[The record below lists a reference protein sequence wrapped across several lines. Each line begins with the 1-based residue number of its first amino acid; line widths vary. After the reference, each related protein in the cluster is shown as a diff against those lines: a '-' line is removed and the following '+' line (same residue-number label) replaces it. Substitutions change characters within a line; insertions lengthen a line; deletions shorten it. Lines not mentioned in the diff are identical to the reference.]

1 MSTKEKVNVLCPHST
16 ADVRGGG
23 EGEAMSVQ
31 FESCVLSHS
40 FHINDRVWNL
50 AHWKRLSHKL
60 YATLMTTWISALSLR
75 CLSPSSLRIYS
86 PRQASSPRTFL
97 TTRRR
102 LGRAEVWLDGRGVG
116 ARSGCC
122 DLRKFCSTETK
133 RVLNWAFKTRSIA
146 LAQPPALLLPGGPDM
161 CTFFLSN
168 SQWFNFNDVTER
180 RTGARRLGFIFFC
193 WWLINE
199 V

>member
-1 MSTKEKVNVLCPHST
+1 MTGVGISPI
-16 ADVRGGG
+16 
-23 EGEAMSVQ
+23 
-31 FESCVLSHS
+31 ESASHTN
-40 FHINDRVWNL
+40 FT
-50 AHWKRLSHKL
+50 RLWWQLESQP
-60 YATLMTTWISALSLR
+60 
-75 CLSPSSLRIYS
+75 CLSAASPLPSASTHHARLLRS
-86 PRQASSPRTFL
+86 GHFSRLEGGWDA
-97 TTRRR
+97 RRS
-102 LGRAEVWLDGRGVG
+102 GWMGGRGVG

-133 RVLNWAFKTRSIA
+133 RVLNRAFTTRSIA

-168 SQWFNFNDVTER
+168 SQWFNFNDVTEP
-180 RTGARRLGFIFFC
+180 RTGARRLGFLFFC